1 MPIIVFFEYL
11 AWQYGDGVNEYLLAW
26 RNIHW
31 FLWRAFSVPL
41 LLRTLFAP
49 FRRTGESY
57 KRGFDPSTIAQ
68 TFMVNMVTR
77 LVGMVVKVTLLGVAL
92 LLQAAAAGVGAFFA
106 LVFILAPVAVPAS
119 IVVGIILM
127 FSAIL

>member
-1 MPIIVFFEYL
+1 MPIVVFFEYL
-11 AWQYGDGVNEYLLAW
+11 AWQYGDGVNEYLRAW

-31 FLWRAFSVPL
+31 YLWRAFSVSL

-57 KRGFDPSTIAQ
+57 KGGFDPSTIAQ

-77 LVGMVVKVTLLGVAL
+77 FVGMVVKLVLLGVAL
-92 LLQAAAAGVGAFFA
+92 FFQAAVAGVGAFFA
-106 LVFILAPVAVPAS
+106 LVFVTAPVAVPAS
-119 IVVGIILM
+119 ILVGIILM
-127 FSAIL
+127 FSAVL